1 MTKLIYIT
9 IQNSNQTTI
18 EVDGKEYIMSLSRKG
33 LEAIEKYTRV
43 SEKKDKFAK
52 KIEIEHVD
60 VISENENPFAG
71 LDDNSLEEKADETME
86 TLKRVLWICLWDN
99 HQMNIEATRELMVKI
114 IDENKLE
121 ELSEKIEELI
131 KNVTKEP
138 NQFLKNTKALKAQK

>member
-1 MTKLIYIT
+1 MF
-9 IQNSNQTTI
+9 NSNQTTI

>member
-1 MTKLIYIT
+1 MF
-9 IQNSNQTTI
+9 NSNQTTI

-86 TLKRVLWICLWDN
+86 TIKRVLWICLWDN

>member
-1 MTKLIYIT
+1 MF
-9 IQNSNQTTI
+9 NSNQTTI

-33 LEAIEKYTRV
+33 IEAIEKYTRV

-114 IDENKLE
+114 IDENKRE

>member
-1 MTKLIYIT
+1 MF
-9 IQNSNQTTI
+9 NSNQTTI

-52 KIEIEHVD
+52 KIKIEHVD

-121 ELSEKIEELI
+121 ELSEKIEELT
-131 KNVTKEP
+131 KNVTKGP

>member
-1 MTKLIYIT
+1 MF
-9 IQNSNQTTI
+9 NSNQTTI

-43 SEKKDKFAK
+43 SEKKEKFAK

-114 IDENKLE
+114 IDENKLD

>member
-1 MTKLIYIT
+1 MF
-9 IQNSNQTTI
+9 NSNQTTI

-114 IDENKLE
+114 IDENKLD

>member
-1 MTKLIYIT
+1 MF
-9 IQNSNQTTI
+9 NSNQTTI

-60 VISENENPFAG
+60 VISESENPFAG

>member
-1 MTKLIYIT
+1 MF
-9 IQNSNQTTI
+9 NSNQTTI

-71 LDDNSLEEKADETME
+71 LDDSSLEEKADETME